1 MPKEFLKKLAEESI
15 KKNAGTVQTK
25 QETERIKES
34 LSGFTTEKDVSKIKE
49 RIKNLKNT
57 EDSVKGSTAG
67 AVGEAVAGSAL
78 TEIEKNRLKDAMP
91 DYASGGEVV
100 VGKGKDYIKDLL

>member
-1 MPKEFLKKLAEESI
+1 MPKDKKYKPKAKPMPYIEDAMEEFKMKPMPYIEGSIEEPRM
-15 KKNAGTVQTK
+15 KPMPYY
-25 QETERIKES
+25 
-34 LSGFTTEKDVSKIKE
+34 
-49 RIKNLKNT
+49 
-57 EDSVKGSTAG
+57 EDDDMGLEAAAQG
-67 AVGEAVAGSAL
+67 AARGAAGEAVAGSAL